1 MATLYTVLQATK
13 AALRARLRT
22 MQPNRDTTTGFHC
35 RESAAVGSREIEDAI
50 GRPRLFELGRSS
62 YNRVTWISSSVRA
75 TEVSIPLT
83 INYPDTEEWRDAA
96 MDDFEKL
103 SESLRDT
110 SLGVTGLQLCV
121 VDMDAGPEFVDAEN
135 DDWFSMVINLHAIC
149 EATG

>member
-1 MATLYTVLQATK
+1 
-13 AALRARLRT
+13 
-22 MQPNRDTTTGFHC
+22 
-35 RESAAVGSREIEDAI
+35 
-50 GRPRLFELGRSS
+50 
-62 YNRVTWISSSVRA
+62 VRA

-135 DDWFSMVINLHAIC
+135 DDWFSMVINLNAIC